1 MNLELAKKFYKEML
15 LIRRFE
21 ERSAMLYMEQKI
33 RGFLHLYIGEEAN
46 AVGAINAIKDDD
58 NVVATYREHA
68 HAIMKGIEPKRVM
81 AELFGK
87 VDGTSRGRGGSMH
100 IFDKK
105 RRFFGGYAIV
115 AEGLPIAT
123 GIAFADKRQN
133 SDRVTLC
140 FFGDGAVD
148 EGEFHEALNL
158 ASLWNLPVLFYCEN
172 NQYSMGMPLKLA
184 EANPDIAK
192 KATSYN
198 IESYQIDGM
207 DVLNVYDVVKKSVNK
222 IRETKKPI
230 LIEAITYRFKAHSMY
245 DPELYR
251 SKDEV
256 EEWKKRDP
264 LIVLKNHL
272 KNENLLEKLNEGSI
286 EKEVEKIIDEA
297 VEFAKNSP
305 LEPIEDLEKFVY
317 AKDIK

>member
-1 MNLELAKKFYKEML
+1 MDLALAKKFYKDML

-21 ERSAMLYMEQKI
+21 EKSAELYMEQKI

-46 AVGAINAIKDDD
+46 AVGAINAIRDDD
-58 NVVATYREHA
+58 NIAATYREHA
-68 HAIMKGIEPKRVM
+68 HAITKGVSPKKVM

-87 VDGTSRGRGGSMH
+87 VDGSSRGRGGSMH

-105 RRFFGGYAIV
+105 KRFFGGYAIV
-115 AEGLPIAT
+115 AEGLPIAN
-123 GIAFADKRQN
+123 GIAMADKKQN

-158 ASLWNLPVLFYCEN
+158 AASWELPVLFYCEN

-184 EANPDIAK
+184 ESNTKIAQ
-192 KATSYN
+192 KASSYN
-198 IESYQIDGM
+198 IESYEVDGM
-207 DVLNVYDVVKKSVNK
+207 DVFAVYDRVKKSVEK
-222 IRETKKPI
+222 IRDTKKPI
-230 LIEAITYRFKAHSMY
+230 FIEAITYRFKAHSMY
-245 DPELYR
+245 DAELYR
-251 SKDEV
+251 SKEDV
-256 EEWKKRDP
+256 NEWKKRDP
-264 LIVLKNHL
+264 LTVLKNAL
-272 KNENLLEKLNEGSI
+272 EKENLLEKLNEENI
-286 EKEVEKIIDEA
+286 EKEVQKIVDEA
-297 VEFAKNSP
+297 VEFAENSS